1 LRKRELGL
9 LCVPA
14 LLVLLFGFF
23 PNLILNTNKSTAEAW
38 LSRLTN
44 SSFNINDDYILQN
57 QEPHKTALI
66 SGPM

>member
-1 LRKRELGL
+1 
-9 LCVPA
+9 
-14 LLVLLFGFF
+14 
-23 PNLILNTNKSTAEAW
+23 LNTNKSTAEAW
-38 LSRLTN
+38 LSRLTS